1 MITHVVAALALGLY
15 LVAGLILLSRL
26 WWERSVALTRLSV
39 VAWVCAM
46 AAHTVL
52 MGVVLG
58 DARYGALSNG
68 ADHLL
73 WVSWGVAIA
82 CGVLW
87 RRLQHPLI
95 GSFVVSGI
103 VLFMAS
109 SSYLLHQDAQLG
121 FAGAVQDGA
130 ARSAGVLPILHA
142 VPALVAVVSLVL
154 AFVISVV
161 FLIVERRL
169 KRRNVVALAASAA
182 GPNLQRLDLLNRQL
196 AQIGFGAVSLVLLT
210 GGVWAVSQQRR
221 LVLGDSSVL
230 SGLATWILLALLL
243 HVRLVL
249 RWSPRHVSRLTV
261 AVTGVFFISVVVVM
275 IWSGRL
281 THVTL
286 SL

>member
-1 MITHVVAALALGLY
+1 MVTHLVAALALGLY
-15 LVAGLILLSRL
+15 LVAGVVLLSRL
-26 WWERSVALTRLSV
+26 WWERSHVLARLSTV
-39 VAWVCAM
+39 SGLCAM
-46 AAHTVL
+46 VAHTVL

-58 DARYGALSNG
+58 DSRYRVLSNG

-73 WVSWGVAIA
+73 WVSWGVAVA
-82 CGVLW
+82 CAVLW

-95 GSFVVSGI
+95 GSCVVSGI

-109 SSYLLHQDAQLG
+109 SSYLLHQDGPLG
-121 FAGAVQDGA
+121 LAGNVQERPVG
-130 ARSAGVLPILHA
+130 SAGVLAILHA

-169 KRRNVVALAASAA
+169 KRRKVVALAASAS

-196 AQIGFGAVSLVLLT
+196 VQTGFGAVSLVLLT
-210 GGVWAVSQQRR
+210 GGVWAVSQQRP

-243 HVRLVL
+243 YMRLVL
-249 RWSPRHVSRLTV
+249 RWSPRQVSRLTV

-275 IWSGRL
+275 MWAGRL
-281 THVTL
+281 THVAL